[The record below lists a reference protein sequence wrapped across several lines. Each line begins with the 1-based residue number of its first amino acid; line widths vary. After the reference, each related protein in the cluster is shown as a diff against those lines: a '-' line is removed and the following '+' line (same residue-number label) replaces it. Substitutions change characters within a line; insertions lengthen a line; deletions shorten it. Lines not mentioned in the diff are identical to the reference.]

1 MFPAISRR
9 FLSIQVPSPADVL
22 VRFGA
27 KLLDWQEKA
36 RQAKHLQSL
45 DDRMLDDVGLTRSQ
59 VEKIS
64 RRFDWI

>member
-1 MFPAISRR
+1 M
-9 FLSIQVPSPADVL
+9 
-22 VRFGA
+22 RFGA